1 MAFLD
6 IAIDI
11 NEIPESTNSYELLP
25 PGWYDATVA
34 GAELRDTKS
43 GGQMIA
49 VKYSILGP
57 THQGRL
63 VWGNINI
70 RNSNPKAEEIGRQQ
84 LGDIMRATGLA
95 RVTDTDQL
103 IGLTMGVKVAIREA
117 QNGYEAQN
125 EVKGWKATQ
134 GSAAPAVAF
143 VPPYKSD
150 LHPASTA
157 APAGKQPPWAK
168 K

>member
-6 IAIDI
+6 VAIELNDL
-11 NEIPESTNSYELLP
+11 PQSTNSYELLP
-25 PGWYDATVA
+25 AGWYDATVS
-34 GAELRDTKS
+34 GAELRDTKT

-49 VKYSILGP
+49 VKYTVTGP
-57 THQGRL
+57 THQGRV

-70 RNSNPKAEEIGRQQ
+70 RNANPKAEEIGRQQ
-84 LGDIMRATGLA
+84 LGEIMRATGIA

-103 IGLTMGVKVAIREA
+103 IGLTMGIKIAIREA

-125 EVKGWKATQ
+125 EVKGWKSTQ
-134 GSAAPAVAF
+134 GSAAPAPAF
-143 VPPYKSD
+143 VPPS
-150 LHPASTA
+150 P

-168 K
+168 R

>member
-6 IAIDI
+6 QAIEL
-11 NEIPESTNSYELLP
+11 NELPQATTSYELLP
-25 PGWYDATVA
+25 PGWYDTHVV
-34 GAELRDTKS
+34 GAELRDTKT

-70 RNSNPKAEEIGRQQ
+70 RNANPKAEEIGRQQ

-103 IGLTMGVKVAIREA
+103 IGLTMGIKLAIRESE
-117 QNGYEAQN
+117 QYGNSN
-125 EVKGWKATQ
+125 EVKGFRSTS
-134 GSAAPAVAF
+134 GSAAPAPAF
-143 VPPYKSD
+143 VPPSA
-150 LHPASTA
+150 PSA

>member
-6 IAIDI
+6 QAIELDSL
-11 NEIPESTNSYELLP
+11 PQSTSNYELLP

-34 GAELRDTKS
+34 GAELRDTKT

-70 RNSNPKAEEIGRQQ
+70 RNANPKAEEIGRQQ
-84 LGDIMRATGLA
+84 LGDIMRATGIA

-103 IGLTMGVKVAIREA
+103 IGLTMGIKVAIRDA

-125 EVKGWKATQ
+125 EVKGWKSTQ
-134 GSAAPAVAF
+134 GSAAPAPAMSSF
-143 VPPYKSD
+143 VPPT
-150 LHPASTA
+150 AS
-157 APAGKQPPWAK
+157 APAGKQPPWVK

>member
-6 IAIDI
+6 QAIELDTL
-11 NEIPESTNSYELLP
+11 PQATTSYELLP

-34 GAELRDTKS
+34 GAELRDTKT

-70 RNSNPKAEEIGRQQ
+70 RNANPKAEEIGRQQ

-103 IGLTMGVKVAIREA
+103 IGLTMGIKVAIRESE
-117 QNGYEAQN
+117 QYGNSN
-125 EVKGWKATQ
+125 EVKGWRSKQ
-134 GSAAPAVAF
+134 GSEAPLPAFLRQAEAPA
-143 VPPYKSD
+143 
-150 LHPASTA
+150 PAA

>member
-6 IAIDI
+6 QAIELDTL
-11 NEIPESTNSYELLP
+11 PQSTTSYELLP

-34 GAELRDTKS
+34 GAELRDTKT

-63 VWGNINI
+63 VWGNVNI
-70 RNSNPKAEEIGRQQ
+70 RNANPKAEEIGRQQ

-103 IGLTMGVKVAIREA
+103 IGLTMSIKVAIREA

-125 EVKGWKATQ
+125 EVKGWKSTQ
-134 GSAAPAVAF
+134 GSAAPAPAF
-143 VPPYKSD
+143 VPPSA
-150 LHPASTA
+150 PAA

>member
-6 IAIDI
+6 QAIEL
-11 NEIPESTNSYELLP
+11 NELPQATTSYELLP

-34 GAELRDTKS
+34 GAELRDTKT

-103 IGLTMGVKVAIREA
+103 IGLTMSIKVAIREA

-125 EVKGWKATQ
+125 EVKGWRSTQ
-134 GSAAPAVAF
+134 GSAAPAPTF
-143 VPPYKSD
+143 VPPSA
-150 LHPASTA
+150 PTA

>member
-6 IAIDI
+6 QAIELDTL
-11 NEIPESTNSYELLP
+11 PQSTSNYELLP
-25 PGWYDATVA
+25 AGWYDASIA

-70 RNSNPKAEEIGRQQ
+70 RNTNPKAEEIGRQQ
-84 LGDIMRATGLA
+84 LGDIMRATGIA

-103 IGLTMGVKVAIREA
+103 IGLTMGVKVAICEA
-117 QNGYEAQN
+117 QNGYEARN
-125 EVKGWKATQ
+125 EVKGWKSSQ
-134 GSAAPAVAF
+134 GSAAPAPSFAA
-143 VPPYKSD
+143 PSAP
-150 LHPASTA
+150 A
-157 APAGKQPPWAK
+157 APAGKQPPWARK
-168 K
+168 

>member
-6 IAIDI
+6 VAIELNDL
-11 NEIPESTNSYELLP
+11 PQPTNSYELLP
-25 PGWYDATVA
+25 AGWYDATVS
-34 GAELRDTKS
+34 GAELRDTKT

-49 VKYSILGP
+49 VKYTVTGP
-57 THQGRL
+57 THQGRV

-70 RNSNPKAEEIGRQQ
+70 RNANPKAEEIGRQQ
-84 LGDIMRATGLA
+84 LGEIMRATGIA

-103 IGLTMGVKVAIREA
+103 IGLTMGIKIAIREA

-125 EVKGWKATQ
+125 EVKGWKSTQ
-134 GSAAPAVAF
+134 GSAAPAPAF
-143 VPPYKSD
+143 VPPS
-150 LHPASTA
+150 P

-168 K
+168 R

>member
-6 IAIDI
+6 QAIEL
-11 NEIPESTNSYELLP
+11 NELPQATTSYELLP
-25 PGWYDATVA
+25 PGWYDTHVV
-34 GAELRDTKS
+34 GAELRDTKT

-70 RNSNPKAEEIGRQQ
+70 RNANPKAEEIGRQQ

-103 IGLTMGVKVAIREA
+103 IGLTMCIKVAIREA

-125 EVKGWKATQ
+125 EVKGWKSSQ
-134 GSAAPAVAF
+134 GSAAPAPSF
-143 VPPYKSD
+143 VPPSA
-150 LHPASTA
+150 PAA
-157 APAGKQPPWAK
+157 APAAKQPPWAK
-168 K
+168 R

>member
-103 IGLTMGVKVAIREA
+103 IGLTMGIKVAIREA

-134 GSAAPAVAF
+134 GSAAPA
-143 VPPYKSD
+143 
-150 LHPASTA
+150 PASFSVSAST
-157 APAGKQPPWAK
+157 PAGKQPPWAK

>member
-6 IAIDI
+6 QAIELNDL
-11 NEIPESTNSYELLP
+11 PQTTNTYELLP
-25 PGWYDATVA
+25 AGWYDAVIQ
-34 GAELRDTKS
+34 GAELRDTKT

-49 VKYSILGP
+49 IKYSVTGP

-70 RNSNPKAEEIGRQQ
+70 RNANPKAEEIGRQQ
-84 LGDIMRATGLA
+84 LGDIMRALGLA

-103 IGLTMGVKVAIREA
+103 IGGQIGIKIAIREA

-125 EVKGWKATQ
+125 EVKGWKSTQ
-134 GSAAPAVAF
+134 GSAAPAPAF
-143 VPPYKSD
+143 VPPS
-150 LHPASTA
+150 AAA

-168 K
+168 R

>member
-6 IAIDI
+6 VAIELNDL
-11 NEIPESTNSYELLP
+11 PQPTNSYELLP
-25 PGWYDATVA
+25 AGWYDATVS
-34 GAELRDTKS
+34 GAELRDTKT

-49 VKYSILGP
+49 VKYTVTGP
-57 THQGRL
+57 THQGRV

-70 RNSNPKAEEIGRQQ
+70 RNANPKAEEIGRQQ
-84 LGDIMRATGLA
+84 LGEIMRATGIA

-103 IGLTMGVKVAIREA
+103 IGLAMGIKIAIREA

-125 EVKGWKATQ
+125 EVKGWKSTQ
-134 GSAAPAVAF
+134 GSAAPAPAF
-143 VPPYKSD
+143 VPPS
-150 LHPASTA
+150 P

-168 K
+168 R

>member
-6 IAIDI
+6 HAIELDAL
-11 NEIPESTNSYELLP
+11 PESTKSYDLLP
-25 PGWYDATVA
+25 PGWYDAAVA

-63 VWGNINI
+63 VWGNVNI
-70 RNSNPKAEEIGRQQ
+70 RNANPKAEEIGRQQ

-103 IGLTMGVKVAIREA
+103 IGLTMGIKVAIRESE
-117 QNGYEAQN
+117 QYGNSN
-125 EVKGWKATQ
+125 EVKGWRSIQ
-134 GSAAPAVAF
+134 GSAAPAPSF
-143 VPPYKSD
+143 VPPSA
-150 LHPASTA
+150 PAAT
-157 APAGKQPPWAK
+157 PAGKQPPWARK
-168 K
+168 

>member
-6 IAIDI
+6 QAIELDTL
-11 NEIPESTNSYELLP
+11 PENTKSYDLLP

-103 IGLTMGVKVAIREA
+103 IGLTMGIKLAIRESE
-117 QNGYEAQN
+117 QYGNSN
-125 EVKGWKATQ
+125 EVKGWKSTQ
-134 GSAAPAVAF
+134 GSAAPAPAF
-143 VPPYKSD
+143 VPPSA
-150 LHPASTA
+150 PTA
-157 APAGKQPPWAK
+157 APAGKQPPWARK
-168 K
+168 

>member
-6 IAIDI
+6 QAIEL
-11 NEIPESTNSYELLP
+11 NELPQATTSYELLP

-34 GAELRDTKS
+34 GAELRDTKT

-49 VKYSILGP
+49 VKHSILGP

-70 RNSNPKAEEIGRQQ
+70 RNANPKAEEIGRQQ

-103 IGLTMGVKVAIREA
+103 IGLTMGIKVAIREA

-125 EVKGWKATQ
+125 EVKGWKSTQ
-134 GSAAPAVAF
+134 GSAAPAPAF
-143 VPPYKSD
+143 VPPSA
-150 LHPASTA
+150 PAA